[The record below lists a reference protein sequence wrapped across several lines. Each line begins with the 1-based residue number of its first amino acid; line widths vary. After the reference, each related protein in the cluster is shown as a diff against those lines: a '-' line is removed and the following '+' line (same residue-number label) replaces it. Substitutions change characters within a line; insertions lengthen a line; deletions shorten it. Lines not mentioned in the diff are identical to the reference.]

1 MIFICDFDPFGLG
14 RYMYTFENICL
25 EDHTLKLREGCKTL
39 FLSTQGKNPSEVPEK
54 LVRFL
59 HFVKADL
66 RESQCPSGDPY
77 VARLQS
83 TIARMK
89 SSGNG
94 RTFYDIGRTDQR

>member
-1 MIFICDFDPFGLG
+1 
-14 RYMYTFENICL
+14 MYTFENICL

-66 RESQCPSGDPY
+66 RGKSVSVRRSVCGTPSEYDCPHEIQPG
-77 VARLQS
+77 
-83 TIARMK
+83 M
-89 SSGNG
+89 GG
-94 RTFYDIGRTDQR
+94 TFYDIGRTDQR